1 MRASLAEGSN
11 SPTSAT
17 SFAVKTSASRGA
29 RDCINII
36 PGPVNLRNSFG
47 ELDLLE
53 GFILYLQ

>member
-29 RDCINII
+29 RDCISII